1 MAEIEIELPELAP
14 FQQEW
19 VDATLN
25 RIYRFVVIEGATGT
39 GKTYVFEPELFQQA
53 HEPTNKGDEFWW
65 IAPTIAQAR
74 AVYSNIKRSL
84 EDAGVI
90 HLYRCIDTLREI
102 HTPEG
107 GILCYKTGEE
117 PNSLF
122 GIRNVRRIIVD
133 EFTRCRLALWPAL
146 LSVANKTGCS
156 ITFIGNYQGDDTE
169 WHLWVKQMEDTAQ
182 FRYFRT
188 TAVEAVAA
196 GIMSQAAFDT
206 ARATLPETIFN
217 ALYLCQGSSDPS
229 LLVRHAAVNDLWT
242 NSHVVPG
249 QPALTCDIAMMGS
262 DRFVMQAWAG
272 KVLNEITVMTKR
284 QPQEIEAII
293 KGKALE
299 HGVMRHRIVYDAD
312 GLGQYLKGYLQGA
325 HPYQGGTAPMPMNDQ
340 KLSYQN
346 LRAQCHFM
354 AADAI
359 NTGGIWIKTQEYRE
373 QLEPEIFACLRK
385 SDQDAALRWG
395 IVPKNGTSITK
406 PDGRTE
412 KIPGAIQRLG
422 RSPDLFDPIPM
433 LFALDLTP
441 APIFAAGLA
450 HTAQRKRVSFRSS
463 SKHEGNTNIEGR

>member
-1 MAEIEIELPELAP
+1 MASIEIELPKLAP

-19 VDATLN
+19 VNATLN
-25 RIYRFVVIEGATGT
+25 RIFRFVVIEGATGT

-74 AVYSNIKRSL
+74 AVYANIKRSI
-84 EDAGVI
+84 EDAGLV

-107 GILCYKTGEE
+107 GILCYKTGED

-133 EFTRCRLALWPAL
+133 EFTRCRLSLWPAL

-169 WHLWVKQMEDTAQ
+169 WHLWVKRMEGTEH
-182 FRYFRT
+182 FKYFRT
-188 TAVEAVAA
+188 TALEAVAA
-196 GIMSQAAFDT
+196 GIMLQSAFDT
-206 ARATLPETIFN
+206 ARATLPDTIFN
-217 ALYLCQGSSDPS
+217 ALYLCEGTSDPS
-229 LLVRHAAVNDLWT
+229 LLVRHAAVNDLWM
-242 NSHVVPG
+242 NKHVEPG

-262 DRFVMQAWAG
+262 DRFVMHAWAG
-272 KVLNEITVMTKR
+272 KILEDITVMTKR
-284 QPQEIEAII
+284 QPQEIVKII
-293 KGKALE
+293 EGKAIE
-299 HGVMRHRIVYDAD
+299 HKVPRSRIVVDSD
-312 GLGQYLKGYLQGA
+312 GLGTYLKGYLQGA
-325 HPYQGGTAPMPMNDQ
+325 YHYQGGTASVPFNGQ

-359 NTGGIWIKTQEYRE
+359 NAGGMWIRTDKYRDE
-373 QLEPEIFACLRK
+373 LEPEIYACLRK

-433 LFALDLTP
+433 LFALDLAPSPKFAEGLKESVERQRIRIRPTP
-441 APIFAAGLA
+441 
-450 HTAQRKRVSFRSS
+450 
-463 SKHEGNTNIEGR
+463 KHEGNTPFSGR